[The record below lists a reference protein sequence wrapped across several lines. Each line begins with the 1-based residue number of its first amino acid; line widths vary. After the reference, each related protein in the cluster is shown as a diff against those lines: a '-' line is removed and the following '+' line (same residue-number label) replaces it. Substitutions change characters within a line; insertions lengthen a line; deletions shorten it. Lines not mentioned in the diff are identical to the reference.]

1 MDKQIKKFRNT
12 IGGYN
17 KEDVNAFIKEMDLQ
31 SSAVLAEKETA
42 LQKAAD
48 TEAALRS
55 DLASLQNRCAELSE
69 TLTAA
74 QTDTEK
80 LKSDLAEKDTVIED
94 LQKRLGIFRAQT
106 EAQTEALERTRGEKE
121 KAEKAAENLQVRFA
135 EERKALA
142 ERLAESAAELER
154 CRTETEA
161 RVQELEAAL
170 LSEKARADEEIARFQ
185 ASFTEDEDSTG
196 YKIRMYDKISG
207 QIGDILLDA
216 NRNAD
221 EILSSAQEDA
231 ERIRT
236 ESAEKMQKDRT
247 DLQAELSRLRED
259 AQKEAQCIRDR
270 LSQTAETLLKDISGE
285 MHINIDNCI
294 KELAVCMTEV
304 EYDAETMLQN
314 MQKRCREMNDRI
326 QYYQGCVQD
335 SITAKLQDMNQKYG
349 IPETG
354 SVD

>member
-1 MDKQIKKFRNT
+1 MDKKTKKFRNAV
-12 IGGYN
+12 GGYN

-31 SSAVLAEKETA
+31 NGAVLAEKETA
-42 LQKAAD
+42 LQEAAD

-55 DLASLQNRCAELSE
+55 DLDSLQNRCAELSE

-74 QTDTEK
+74 QTDADK
-80 LKSDLAEKDTVIED
+80 LKINLAEKDAVIED
-94 LQKRLGIFRAQT
+94 LQKRLGIYRSQT
-106 EAQTEALERTRGEKE
+106 EAQTEALERVRSEKD
-121 KAEKAAENLQVRFA
+121 KAEKAAADLQV
-135 EERKALA
+135 
-142 ERLAESAAELER
+142 RLAESAAELER
-154 CRTETEA
+154 CRTETES

-170 LSEKARADEEIARFQ
+170 TSEKARADEEIARFQ

-236 ESAEKMQKDRT
+236 ESTEKMQKDRAE
-247 DLQAELSRLRED
+247 LQAELSKLRED
-259 AQKEAQCIRDR
+259 AQKEAQHIRDR

-304 EYDAETMLQN
+304 EYDAETMLQS

-335 SITAKLQDMNQKYG
+335 SITAKLQDMSQKYG